1 MQSKPLLLTNCLILD
16 SGGHNKTGETDRVP
30 AAADSILL
38 KDGFICAVG
47 AYRSLKGLG
56 EPCEVVD
63 LEGKTVMPGIIDSHV
78 HLLQTGYLQ
87 TQLDLKN
94 AAGIDDIKYR
104 IKKTAE
110 KKQPGEWI
118 IGRGWDESKF
128 PITVP
133 PTRWDL
139 DQAAPLNPVF
149 LIRICTHVFIANTP
163 ALQKSGLEGG
173 AVSIQ
178 GGVVYR
184 DRQGRLTGVL
194 AEKAGDPVY
203 DIINQDA
210 KMEKDAVRAGIRY
223 MVKNGITTAH
233 SMAIGVKDPNHYV
246 RLMDSYRKVLRE
258 EGYPLR
264 IILGAECELLDYLLE
279 NKIDFLAGD
288 SFFRQGYIKFFQDG
302 SLGGRTALLKQE
314 YCDDPGNFGLPV
326 MEVAELK
333 EISRKAHK
341 NGYQCAFHSIG
352 DQAAEHSILAVKSLG
367 DEKNVLRHRMVH
379 ASLVD
384 EAILEALRKYRIGVD
399 IQPGFLSSDYRWL
412 NKRLGSKR
420 MQNAYVWKTM
430 MKEKGLRLAGSSDA
444 PVEDAAPFAAIQT
457 AVTRRTL
464 EGEPEGGFLPEE
476 SLEIEDMLKCYT
488 VNGAY
493 QYFEEG
499 VKGTIAPGMFADLT
513 VLSDNPYNIDPH
525 WLRNIHAVMTV
536 VGGCIF

>member
-1 MQSKPLLLTNCLILD
+1 MQSKPLLLTNCVILD
-16 SGGHNKTGETDRVP
+16 SGRHNKTGENERVP
-30 AAADSILL
+30 AAANSILL
-38 KDGFICAVG
+38 KDGFITAVSD
-47 AYRSLKGLG
+47 YRSLKGSG
-56 EPCEVVD
+56 EHCEVID

-78 HLLQTGYLQ
+78 HLLQTGYLK

-94 AAGIDDIKYR
+94 AAGIDDIKNR
-104 IKKTAE
+104 IKITAK

-128 PITVP
+128 PIPVF

-149 LIRICTHVFIANTP
+149 LIRVCTHVFIANTL

-173 AVSIQ
+173 AASIQ
-178 GGVVYR
+178 GGAVYR
-184 DRQGRLTGVL
+184 DNEGRLTGVL

-210 KMEKDAVRAGIRY
+210 KMEKDALRAGIRY
-223 MVKNGITTAH
+223 MAKNGITTVH
-233 SMAIGVKDPNHYV
+233 SMAIGIKDSNHYF
-246 RLMDSYRKVLRE
+246 RLMDSYREVLRK

-264 IILGAECELLDYLLE
+264 VILGAECELLDHLIE

-302 SLGGRTALLKQE
+302 SLGGRTALLKEE
-314 YCDDPGNFGLPV
+314 YSDDPGNFGLPV

-333 EISRKAHK
+333 EISQKAHR

-352 DQAAEHSILAVKSLG
+352 DQAALHSIQALESLG
-367 DEKNVLRHRMVH
+367 DEKNALRHRMVH

-384 EAILEALRKYRIGVD
+384 DTILESLRKYRVGVD

-412 NKRLGSKR
+412 NQRLGPERMKR
-420 MQNAYVWKTM
+420 AYIWKTM
-430 MKEKGLRLAGSSDA
+430 MKDKDLLLAGSSDA
-444 PVEDAAPFAAIQT
+444 PVEEAAPFAAIQA
-457 AVTRRTL
+457 AVTRKTL
-464 EGEPEGGFLPEE
+464 KGEPEGGFLPEE

-488 VNGAY
+488 INGAY

-499 VKGTIAPGMFADLT
+499 VKGTIAPGMLADLT
-513 VLSDNPYNIDPH
+513 VLSDNPYNTHPYQ
-525 WLRNIHAVMTV
+525 LRNIHALMTV
-536 VGGCIF
+536 VGGRII